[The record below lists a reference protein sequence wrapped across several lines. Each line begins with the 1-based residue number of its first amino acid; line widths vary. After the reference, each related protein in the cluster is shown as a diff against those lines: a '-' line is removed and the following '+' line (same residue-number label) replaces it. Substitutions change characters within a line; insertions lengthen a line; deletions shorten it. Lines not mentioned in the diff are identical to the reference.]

1 MTTLLATLSVF
12 ILQSMPLICFFLFF
26 RPICQRIYFLACL
39 SKTPTPGT
47 YALLLYCCPFFKK
60 DELEKKLSKYII
72 PYRGEGEPKEPVCI
86 GTEILVSP
94 IEFDFVK
101 ESQRNEKVVL
111 R

>member
-1 MTTLLATLSVF
+1 
-12 ILQSMPLICFFLFF
+12 MPQKIHFLV
-26 RPICQRIYFLACL
+26 CL
-39 SKTPTPGT
+39 SETTIPGT
-47 YALLLYCCPFFKK
+47 FALLLHCCPPFKK
-60 DELEKKLSKYII
+60 DELEKKLSKYVI
-72 PYRGEGEPKEPVCI
+72 PFRGEGEPKEHVCI